1 MGKFLVLF
9 GPKSYN
15 GVWGKLI
22 GVNFYKNGK
31 QYDTQNFVHIVLHV
45 LGGSH
50 GPRFLYFLGLNV
62 IMVYG
67 FN

>member
-45 LGGSH
+45 FGGISWAQVLVLFEPKCYN
-50 GPRFLYFLGLNV
+50 GV
-62 IMVYG
+62 WV
-67 FN
+67 